1 MKPKTAIILTALLV
15 VCIAFALFR
24 GDLFTSSKPEEQGR
38 EQKLFDPA
46 PGKCVELTIEGKAG
60 KMTFKKVDDD
70 WRIVEPIRAK
80 AENWPVNDV
89 ADAFKDLKGRPAGDV
104 GSETTGLDEPLWKV
118 TVVDDKKASYCLLVG
133 RPRPMQSGQTYVR
146 PAKGKQDFI
155 VEVDFAY
162 KLNKPL
168 SDFRDKTV
176 LDLKT
181 DKIARLEIVGQRSY
195 ELVRKDDK
203 WGIVKPISA
212 EADKDKV
219 KDLLDDAARVT
230 ASEFVADAPEDL
242 AAYGL
247 TQPRLVVRIEMEP
260 EEPTTTP
267 ATTQAAPKP
276 KPGKK
281 HGLALGK
288 HVGEKIYAKLLD
300 EPAVFKVDESKLED
314 LQPKLVDLRV
324 KKVLRLA
331 AADVTGVEVELPAG
345 KAALAKKDGQWEM
358 TAPLKGK
365 ADEDTVKK
373 LLDGAADLKADS
385 FKDSVAVLKTYG
397 LDSPKARL
405 TFRLA
410 GKGETTTLLIGGET
424 PSGEMTFVKSAAG
437 LAVAVVKTD
446 DLKDLLAEPA
456 TYWDRTLLKL
466 ADGEKTVRMQLRRI
480 DETFTLARDANDDW
494 SLSTPLAASADADQ
508 VNKVI
513 DHLEDLSAD
522 KIVYL
527 GKQVPE
533 SFSGAKEIMQLVVT
547 TERTPKP
554 PEPATKPTT
563 QPTTEPTTQATRPA
577 ATKPAATKPAA
588 TKPAATKPAA
598 TKPATTKPAPKP
610 IVKTYNVVVAKVSL
624 HAYAWVPGGK
634 IVSVGEFAPSLYDD
648 LAGELRSR
656 KIWEIDPDKVRSIS
670 LTAGKDSLEL
680 KKDDKAWT
688 YTADQYVKIDAEKVE
703 SFLKDIKEPSAK
715 KFVTHKAPTDLSKYG
730 LDKPWLKLE
739 LTDEKGAKSALALS
753 HAGATKTEDRYGTA
767 STVQGV
773 FELEA
778 STIEKMTKTLKDF
791 RK

>member
-1 MKPKTAIILTALLV
+1 MKPKTAIILAALLV
-15 VCIAFALFR
+15 LCIAFALFR
-24 GDLFTSSKPEEQGR
+24 GDLFTSPKPEEPGQ
-38 EQKLFDPA
+38 EQKLFEPA
-46 PGKCVELTIEGKAG
+46 PGKCVALTIEGKAQ
-60 KMTFKKVDDD
+60 KMAFKKVDDV
-70 WRIVEPIRAK
+70 WRMVEPIRAK
-80 AENWPVNDV
+80 AEDWPVNDV

-104 GSETTGLDEPLWKV
+104 GSETTGLDKPLWKV
-118 TVVDDKKASYCLLVG
+118 TIVDDKKASYRLLVG
-133 RPRPMQSGQTYVR
+133 RPRPMQSSQTYVR
-146 PAKGKQDFI
+146 PAKSEQDFI
-155 VEVDFAY
+155 VDVDFAY

-181 DKIARLEIVGQRSY
+181 DKIARLEVLGKLSY
-195 ELVRKDDK
+195 ELVKKDDK

-212 EADKDKV
+212 AADKDEV
-219 KDLLDDAARVT
+219 KKLLDEAARVT
-230 ASEFVADAPEDL
+230 AGEFVADAPKDL

-247 TQPRLVVRIEMEP
+247 TQPRLLVRIEMEP
-260 EEPTTTP
+260 EKPTTTP

-276 KPGKK
+276 GKS

-288 HVGEKIYAKLLD
+288 QVGEKIYAKLLD
-300 EPAVFKVDESKLED
+300 EPAVFKVDKSMLED
-314 LQPKLVDLRV
+314 LQPKLVNLRV

-331 AADVTGVEVELPAG
+331 ADDITGVEIDVPAG
-345 KAALAKKDGQWEM
+345 KAALAKKNGQWEM

-385 FKDSVAVLKTYG
+385 FKDSVAILKTYG
-397 LDSPKARL
+397 LDSPTAKL
-405 TFRLA
+405 TFSLA
-410 GKGETTTLLIGGET
+410 GKGETISLLIGGET

-437 LAVAVVKTD
+437 LAVAVVETD
-446 DLKDLLAEPA
+446 DLKNLLAEPA

-466 ADGEKTVRMQLRRI
+466 ADGERTVRLQLRRI

-494 SLSTPLAASADADQ
+494 SLSTPLAAPADSDH
-508 VNKVI
+508 VNKLI
-513 DHLEDLSAD
+513 DHLADLSAD
-522 KIVYL
+522 KIVHL
-527 GKQVPE
+527 GKQAPQ
-533 SFSGAKEIMQLVVT
+533 SFARATEIMQVIAT
-547 TERTPKP
+547 TERTPEP
-554 PEPATKPTT
+554 PEPTTKPTT

-577 ATKPAATKPAA
+577 TTQPT
-588 TKPAATKPAA
+588 TG
-598 TKPATTKPAPKP
+598 PATTRPAPKP
-610 IVKTYNVVVAKVSL
+610 IIKTYNVTVAKVSL

-656 KIWEIDPDKVRSIS
+656 KIWEIDPDKIRNIK

-680 KKDDKAWT
+680 RKDGKTWT
-688 YTADQYVKIDAEKVE
+688 YTADRYVKIDADKVE
-703 SFLKDIKEPSAK
+703 SFLKDIKEPGAK
-715 KFVTHKAPTDLSKYG
+715 KFVAHKAPTDLSKHG
-730 LDKPWLKLE
+730 LDKPWLRLE
-739 LTDEKGAKSALALS
+739 LTDEKGGKSTLALS
-753 HAGATKTEDRYGTA
+753 HAGATKMEDRYGTA